1 MADNGLPNPPC
12 AVLTADAARSLVDSV
27 DAFLFD
33 CDGVIWKGDKLIEGV
48 PETMELLRKM
58 GKKLVFVTN
67 NSRKSRRQYSKKFR
81 SLGLEV
87 TEEEIFTSSFA
98 AAMYLK
104 LNNFSPEKKVYVVGE
119 DGILEE
125 LKLAGFECFGG
136 PEDGKKN
143 IKLEADFY
151 FEHDKSVGAVIVGL
165 DQYFN
170 YYKMQYAR
178 ICISE
183 NPGCLFI
190 ATNRD
195 PTGHMTS
202 AQEWPGAGTMVAAV
216 SCSVQKEPIVVGKPS
231 GFLMDFLLKR
241 QQENVH
247 KHKMIGQWI
256 AFFVDFQCHR
266 YQKRFRCCS
275 TAAASIWKRQG
286 CAWLAIDWT
295 QTYYL
300 ARTLVARPS
309 LFCLVVLPYQNC
321 RMLLITSIQ
330 ISTRTACMI

>member
-1 MADNGLPNPPC
+1 MANGLPNPP
-12 AVLTADAARSLVDSV
+12 AALLTAATARSLLDSV

-33 CDGVIWKGDKLIEGV
+33 CDGVIWKGDELIEGV
-48 PETMELLRKM
+48 PETLDLLRNM

-67 NSRKSRRQYSKKFR
+67 NSRKSRRQYSKKFKA
-81 SLGLEV
+81 LGVEV
-87 TEEEIFTSSFA
+87 AEEEIFTSSFA
-98 AAMYLK
+98 AAMFLK

-125 LKLAGFECFGG
+125 LRLAGFEGFGG

-143 IKLEADFY
+143 ILLEANFY

-170 YYKMQYAR
+170 YYKMQYASL
-178 ICISE
+178 CIRE

-202 AQEWPGAGTMVAAV
+202 TQEWPGAGTMVAAV

-231 GFLMDFLLKR
+231 SFLMDFLLKSFNLETSR
-241 QQENVH
+241 MCMVGDRLDTDILFGQNTGCKTLLVLSGVTTLPELQDGSNSIHPDHYTNSVYDLVGLLQQ
-247 KHKMIGQWI
+247 
-256 AFFVDFQCHR
+256 
-266 YQKRFRCCS
+266 
-275 TAAASIWKRQG
+275 
-286 CAWLAIDWT
+286 
-295 QTYYL
+295 
-300 ARTLVARPS
+300 
-309 LFCLVVLPYQNC
+309 
-321 RMLLITSIQ
+321 
-330 ISTRTACMI
+330 

>member
-1 MADNGLPNPPC
+1 MANPRC
-12 AVLTADAARSLVDSV
+12 SLLTADAARSLVDSV
-27 DAFLFD
+27 EAFLFD
-33 CDGVIWKGDKLIEGV
+33 CDGVIWKGDKLIQGV

-81 SLGLEV
+81 ALGLEV

-98 AAMYLK
+98 AAMFLK
-104 LNNFSPEKKVYVVGE
+104 LNSFPPGKKVYVVGE

-143 IKLEADFY
+143 ILLEADFY
-151 FEHDKSVGAVIVGL
+151 FEHDKNL
-165 DQYFN
+165 
-170 YYKMQYAR
+170 YAR
-178 ICISE
+178 TCIQE

-195 PTGHMTS
+195 PSGHMTS

-231 GFLMDFLLKR
+231 SFLMDFLLKSFNLETSR
-241 QQENVH
+241 MCMVGDRLDTDILFGQNTGCKTLLVLSGCTALSELQDASNNIHPDLYTNSVYDLVGLLQQ
-247 KHKMIGQWI
+247 
-256 AFFVDFQCHR
+256 
-266 YQKRFRCCS
+266 
-275 TAAASIWKRQG
+275 
-286 CAWLAIDWT
+286 
-295 QTYYL
+295 
-300 ARTLVARPS
+300 
-309 LFCLVVLPYQNC
+309 
-321 RMLLITSIQ
+321 
-330 ISTRTACMI
+330 

>member
-1 MADNGLPNPPC
+1 
-12 AVLTADAARSLVDSV
+12 
-27 DAFLFD
+27 
-33 CDGVIWKGDKLIEGV
+33 
-48 PETMELLRKM
+48 

-98 AAMYLK
+98 AAMFLK
-104 LNNFSPEKKVYVVGE
+104 LNNFPPEKKVYVVGE

-143 IKLEADFY
+143 ILLEADFY
-151 FEHDKSVGAVIVGL
+151 FEHDKSVMLELSLL
-165 DQYFN
+165 DLISTSIITKCSYCSN
-170 YYKMQYAR
+170 LGGCSCRYAR
-178 ICISE
+178 TCISE

-231 GFLMDFLLKR
+231 SFLMDFLLKR
-241 QQENVH
+241 FAKCN
-247 KHKMIGQWI
+247 M
-256 AFFVDFQCHR
+256 R
-266 YQKRFRCCS
+266 N
-275 TAAASIWKRQG
+275 
-286 CAWLAIDWT
+286 
-295 QTYYL
+295 
-300 ARTLVARPS
+300 
-309 LFCLVVLPYQNC
+309 VVLPYQNC
-321 RMLLITSIQ
+321 RTLRITFIQ
-330 ISTRTACMI
+330 ISTRIAYMISLGYCRTNLAAVEFQWQS

>member
-1 MADNGLPNPPC
+1 MADGLPSSPC
-12 AVLTADAARSLVDSV
+12 RLLTADAARSLVDSV

-67 NSRKSRRQYSKKFR
+67 NSRKSRKQYSKKFR
-81 SLGLEV
+81 TLGLEV
-87 TEEEIFTSSFA
+87 SEEEIFTSSFA
-98 AAMYLK
+98 AAMFLK
-104 LNNFSPEKKVYVVGE
+104 LNNFPPEKKVYVVGE

-125 LKLAGFECFGG
+125 LRLAGFECFGG
-136 PEDGKKN
+136 PCLSHFVVFYKLQILHGFRELELCNRGLREDGKKN
-143 IKLEADFY
+143 ILLETNFY
-151 FEHDKSVGAVIVGL
+151 FEHDKS
-165 DQYFN
+165 YFN

-178 ICISE
+178 TCISE

-231 GFLMDFLLKR
+231 SFLMDFLLKSFNLETSR
-241 QQENVH
+241 MCMVGDRLDTDILFGQNTGCKTLLVLSGCTTLPELQDASNTIHPDLYTNSVYDLVGLLQQ
-247 KHKMIGQWI
+247 
-256 AFFVDFQCHR
+256 
-266 YQKRFRCCS
+266 
-275 TAAASIWKRQG
+275 
-286 CAWLAIDWT
+286 
-295 QTYYL
+295 
-300 ARTLVARPS
+300 
-309 LFCLVVLPYQNC
+309 
-321 RMLLITSIQ
+321 
-330 ISTRTACMI
+330 

>member
-1 MADNGLPNPPC
+1 MANGLPNPL
-12 AVLTADAARSLVDSV
+12 LTAGAARSLVDSV

-33 CDGVIWKGDKLIEGV
+33 CDGVIWKGDQLIEGV
-48 PETMELLRKM
+48 PETLDLLRKM

-81 SLGLEV
+81 ALGLEV

-98 AAMYLK
+98 AAMFLK
-104 LNNFSPEKKVYVVGE
+104 LNNFPPEKKVYVVGE

-125 LKLAGFECFGG
+125 LRLAGFECLGG

-143 IKLEADFY
+143 ILLEANFY

-170 YYKMQYAR
+170 YYKMQYASL
-178 ICISE
+178 CIRE

-231 GFLMDFLLKR
+231 SFLMDFLLKSFNLETSR
-241 QQENVH
+241 MCMVGDRLDTDILFGQNTGCKTLLVLSGEKLLLLLFHMCRIILPIMPNQVSNAVWTCIAIAGVTTLSELQDASNTIHPDLYTNSIYDLVGLLQQ
-247 KHKMIGQWI
+247 
-256 AFFVDFQCHR
+256 
-266 YQKRFRCCS
+266 
-275 TAAASIWKRQG
+275 
-286 CAWLAIDWT
+286 
-295 QTYYL
+295 
-300 ARTLVARPS
+300 
-309 LFCLVVLPYQNC
+309 
-321 RMLLITSIQ
+321 
-330 ISTRTACMI
+330 

>member
-1 MADNGLPNPPC
+1 MMAETLDYGLPGPAC
-12 AVLTADAARSLVDSV
+12 CLLTAVTARSLVDGV

-81 SLGLEV
+81 ALELEV
-87 TEEEIFTSSFA
+87 AE
-98 AAMYLK
+98 
-104 LNNFSPEKKVYVVGE
+104 VYVVGE

-136 PEDGKKN
+136 PTLSFMMINHSDALGR
-143 IKLEADFY
+143 
-151 FEHDKSVGAVIVGL
+151 
-165 DQYFN
+165 
-170 YYKMQYAR
+170 YAR
-178 ICISE
+178 ACISE

-216 SCSVQKEPIVVGKPS
+216 SCSVQKEPVVVGKPS
-231 GFLMDFLLKR
+231 SFLMDFLLKSFNLETSR
-241 QQENVH
+241 MCMVGDRLDTDILFGQNTGCKTLLVLSGCTTLSELQNASNMIWPDHYTNNVY
-247 KHKMIGQWI
+247 
-256 AFFVDFQCHR
+256 D
-266 YQKRFRCCS
+266 
-275 TAAASIWKRQG
+275 
-286 CAWLAIDWT
+286 
-295 QTYYL
+295 
-300 ARTLVARPS
+300 LVG
-309 LFCLVVLPYQNC
+309 
-321 RMLLITSIQ
+321 LLQ
-330 ISTRTACMI
+330 

>member
-1 MADNGLPNPPC
+1 MILVFGL
-12 AVLTADAARSLVDSV
+12 VQ
-27 DAFLFD
+27 
-33 CDGVIWKGDKLIEGV
+33 
-48 PETMELLRKM
+48 
-58 GKKLVFVTN
+58 GKKIVFVTN

-98 AAMYLK
+98 AAMFLK
-104 LNNFSPEKKVYVVGE
+104 LNNFPPEKKVYVVGE

-143 IKLEADFY
+143 IILEADFH
-151 FEHDKSVGAVIVGL
+151 FEHDKSVGAVVVGL
-165 DQYFN
+165 DQQFN

-178 ICISE
+178 TCISE

-231 GFLMDFLLKR
+231 SFLMDFLLKSFNLETSR
-241 QQENVH
+241 MCMVGDRLDTD
-247 KHKMIGQWI
+247 ILFGQSTGCKTLLVLSGCTTLPELQDASNSI
-256 AFFVDFQCHR
+256 HPDVYTNSVYDLVGLL
-266 YQKRFRCCS
+266 QK
-275 TAAASIWKRQG
+275 
-286 CAWLAIDWT
+286 
-295 QTYYL
+295 
-300 ARTLVARPS
+300 
-309 LFCLVVLPYQNC
+309 
-321 RMLLITSIQ
+321 
-330 ISTRTACMI
+330 

>member
-1 MADNGLPNPPC
+1 MADGLPSSPC
-12 AVLTADAARSLVDSV
+12 RLLTADAARSLVDSV

-33 CDGVIWKGDKLIEGV
+33 CDGLRLAIGVIWKGDKLIEGV

-67 NSRKSRRQYSKKFR
+67 NSRKSRKQYSKKFR
-81 SLGLEV
+81 TLGLEV
-87 TEEEIFTSSFA
+87 SEEEIFTSSFA
-98 AAMYLK
+98 AAMFLK
-104 LNNFSPEKKVYVVGE
+104 LNNFPPEKKVYVVGE

-125 LKLAGFECFGG
+125 LRLAGFECFGG

-143 IKLEADFY
+143 ILLEANFY
-151 FEHDKSVGAVIVGL
+151 FEHDKSVGAVVVGL

-178 ICISE
+178 TCISE

-231 GFLMDFLLKR
+231 SFLMDFLLKSFNLETSR
-241 QQENVH
+241 MCMVGDRLDTDILFGCTTLTELQDASNTIHPDLYTNSVYDLVGLLQQ
-247 KHKMIGQWI
+247 
-256 AFFVDFQCHR
+256 
-266 YQKRFRCCS
+266 
-275 TAAASIWKRQG
+275 
-286 CAWLAIDWT
+286 
-295 QTYYL
+295 
-300 ARTLVARPS
+300 
-309 LFCLVVLPYQNC
+309 
-321 RMLLITSIQ
+321 
-330 ISTRTACMI
+330 

>member
-1 MADNGLPNPPC
+1 MANGLPNPL
-12 AVLTADAARSLVDSV
+12 LTADAARSLVDSV

-33 CDGVIWKGDKLIEGV
+33 CDGVIWKGDQLIEGV
-48 PETMELLRKM
+48 PETLDLLRKM

-81 SLGLEV
+81 ALGLEV

-98 AAMYLK
+98 AAMFLK

-125 LKLAGFECFGG
+125 LRLAGFECLGG

-143 IKLEADFY
+143 ILLEANFY

-170 YYKMQYAR
+170 YYKMQYASL
-178 ICISE
+178 CIRE

-202 AQEWPGAGTMVAAV
+202 VQEWPAGAGTMVAAV

-231 GFLMDFLLKR
+231 SFLMDFLLKSFNLETSR
-241 QQENVH
+241 MCMVGDRLDTDILFGQNTGCKTLLVLSGVTTLPELQDASNTIHPDLYTNSVYDLVGLLQQ
-247 KHKMIGQWI
+247 
-256 AFFVDFQCHR
+256 
-266 YQKRFRCCS
+266 
-275 TAAASIWKRQG
+275 
-286 CAWLAIDWT
+286 
-295 QTYYL
+295 
-300 ARTLVARPS
+300 
-309 LFCLVVLPYQNC
+309 
-321 RMLLITSIQ
+321 
-330 ISTRTACMI
+330 